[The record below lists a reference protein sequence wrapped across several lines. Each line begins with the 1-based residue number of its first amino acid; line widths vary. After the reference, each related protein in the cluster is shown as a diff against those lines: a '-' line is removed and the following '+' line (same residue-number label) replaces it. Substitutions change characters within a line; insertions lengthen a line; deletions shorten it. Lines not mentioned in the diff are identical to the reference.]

1 MTLTPQGRQ
10 TLFEWLV
17 RAIVLCACLP
27 VHEFAHA
34 YVADKLGDDTARHY
48 GRLTLNPIRHLDLWG
63 SLLLIFVGFGYAK
76 PVPVDPRG
84 FRRPKWGMAL
94 VSAAGPLSN
103 ILMSTLLLALY
114 KVLHYTGI
122 YNVGKAVVLFSILR
136 LIIIVNLG
144 LAVFNLLPIPPLDG
158 SKLLGAFLPDRLYYR
173 VARYERVIYLAL
185 FVLLWTGVLS
195 APLAYLRSQLLVWLD
210 VVTRPVDMLFT
221 GR

>member
-1 MTLTPQGRQ
+1 MTMTPQGRQ

-17 RAIVLCACLP
+17 RALVLCACLP

-34 YVADKLGDDTARHY
+34 YVADKLGDDTARRQ

-76 PVPVDPRG
+76 PVPVDARR
-84 FRRPKWGMAL
+84 FRHPKRDMAL
-94 VSAAGPLSN
+94 TAAAGPLSN
-103 ILMSTLLLALY
+103 ILMSILLLAVF
-114 KVLHYTGI
+114 KMFFYTGLSNI
-122 YNVGKAVVLFSILR
+122 RTVAIFLSILEI
-136 LIIIVNLG
+136 IIIVNLG

-158 SKLLGAFLPDRLYYR
+158 SKLLGAILPDRIYYR
-173 VARYERVIYLAL
+173 MARYDRMIVIAL

-195 APLAYLRSQLLVWLD
+195 TPLSFLRGQLLVLLD
-210 VVTRPVDMLFT
+210 VVTRPIDILFA

>member
-1 MTLTPQGRQ
+1 MTMTPQGRQ

-17 RAIVLCACLP
+17 RALVLCACLP

-34 YVADKLGDDTARHY
+34 YVADKLGDDTARRQ

-76 PVPVDPRG
+76 PVPVDARR
-84 FRRPKWGMAL
+84 FRHPKRDMAL
-94 VSAAGPLSN
+94 TAAAGPLSN
-103 ILMSTLLLALY
+103 ILMSTLLLAVF
-114 KVLHYTGI
+114 KMFFYTGLSNI
-122 YNVGKAVVLFSILR
+122 RTVAIFLSILEI
-136 LIIIVNLG
+136 IIIVNLG

-158 SKLLGAFLPDRLYYR
+158 SKLLGAILPDRIYYR
-173 VARYERVIYLAL
+173 MARYDRMIVIAL

-195 APLAYLRSQLLVWLD
+195 TPLSFLRGQLLVLLD
-210 VVTRPVDMLFT
+210 VVTRPIDILFA